1 MAIVDIKK
9 YKHLEKQHRLKLE
22 KLEMLDTILK
32 RQVILKGGM
41 SMMYVSKGNGRDNG
55 AENRELLPG
64 TGGGAQGGTSIGEPV
79 SGG

>member
-32 RQVILKGGM
+32 GHVILKG
-41 SMMYVSKGNGRDNG
+41 
-55 AENRELLPG
+55 
-64 TGGGAQGGTSIGEPV
+64 
-79 SGG
+79 